1 MGAGG
6 STEREA
12 FPIVPIPHVD
22 VYEAVLAQ
30 LRALVETMEPGD
42 RLPAARDLA
51 ERLGVSRVS
60 LRAALRSLESTGRIE
75 IRRNSGS
82 FVLDP
87 STSPLTPL
95 LRALE
100 PVDERFLN
108 HLVEVRA
115 SIEDRVLMLVH
126 RGGADLQPLVSL
138 LDSIENG
145 MDAETRESGSLD
157 VRFESLLGRMTD
169 NPLLTEL
176 QRSAHELWV
185 DAWGS
190 CGIAPGDPLS
200 LLNEHRGILEAL
212 QQGDLELA
220 RALMAAHVDRPV
232 HRP

>member
-1 MGAGG
+1 MVDDGTTG
-6 STEREA
+6 RPA

-42 RLPAARDLA
+42 RLPAERELA

-60 LRAALRSLESTGRIE
+60 LRTALRALESTGRIE
-75 IRRNSGS
+75 IKRNSGS

-87 STSPLTPL
+87 SSSPITPL

-100 PVDERFLN
+100 PVDDRFLN

-126 RGGADLQPLVSL
+126 RERVDLAPLAAL

-145 MDAETRESGSLD
+145 MDSETRESGSLD
-157 VRFESLLGRMTD
+157 VRFEAMLGRLSG

-185 DAWGS
+185 DAWGT
-190 CGIAPGDPLS
+190 CGIAPGDPLG
-200 LLNEHRGILEAL
+200 LLEEHRGILAAL
-212 QQGDLELA
+212 VDGDVEGA

-232 HRP
+232 HR